1 MNREQ
6 LIKIIHVARRELHL
20 DEATY
25 RLLLK
30 THSGGESLR
39 AMSDAQL
46 VRVFAVMKKQGFK
59 VTSKEP
65 PAYDKQAAMI
75 RALWQELVACSAV
88 RDGSSSALNKFV
100 QRQTGIARLEW
111 LNNQQAS
118 QVIEQLKKWLARVGR
133 RK

>member
-1 MNREQ
+1 MNRSQ
-6 LIKIIHVARRELHL
+6 LLKVIHVARRELRL
-20 DEATY
+20 DDATY
-25 RLLLK
+25 RQLLK
-30 THSGGESLR
+30 TNCGSESLR

-46 VRVFAVMKKQGFK
+46 ARVFAVMKKQGFK

-65 PAYDKQAAMI
+65 PAYDRQAAMI
-75 RALWQELVACSAV
+75 RALWQELTTSGAV

-100 QRQTGIARLEW
+100 QRQTGIAQLEW

-118 QVIEQLKKWLARVGR
+118 QVIEQLKKWLVRVGR

>member
-1 MNREQ
+1 MNRTQ
-6 LIKIIHVARRELHL
+6 LLKVIHVARRELQL

-25 RLLLK
+25 RQLLK
-30 THSGGESLR
+30 THCGGSSLR

-46 VRVFAVMKKQGFK
+46 TRIFAVMKNQGFK
-59 VTSKEP
+59 VTSREP

-75 RALWQELVACSAV
+75 YALWRELANGGAV
-88 RDGSSSALNKFV
+88 RDDGSLALNKFI

-133 RK
+133 EK

>member
-1 MNREQ
+1 MNRAQ
-6 LIKIIHVARRELHL
+6 LLRVIHVARRELRL

-25 RLLLK
+25 RQLLK
-30 THSGGESLR
+30 THCGSESLR
-39 AMSDAQL
+39 AMNDAQL
-46 VRVFAVMKKQGFK
+46 TRAFAVMKKQGFK

-65 PAYDKQAAMI
+65 PTHDKQAAMI
-75 RALWQELVACSAV
+75 RALWQELANGGTV
-88 RDGSSSALNKFV
+88 RDDSLSALNKFI

-133 RK
+133 EK